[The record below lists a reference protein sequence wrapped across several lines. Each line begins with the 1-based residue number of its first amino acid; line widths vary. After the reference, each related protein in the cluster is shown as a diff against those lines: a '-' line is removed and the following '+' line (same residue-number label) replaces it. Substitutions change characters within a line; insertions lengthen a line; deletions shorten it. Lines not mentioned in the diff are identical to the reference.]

1 MLIIGYKLLGLR
13 VKKIFMKGM
22 GGKKMAQL
30 IQSDDLCTIPSC
42 SMKRENSGK
51 KEKKTKCGNIH
62 PVYKIYY
69 KVIAIYI
76 V

>member
-1 MLIIGYKLLGLR
+1 
-13 VKKIFMKGM
+13 MKGM

-30 IQSDDLCTIPSC
+30 IKALAVQPDDLGTIPNC
-42 SMKRENSGK
+42 SMKSENSEK
-51 KEKKTKCGNIH
+51 KKKTKCGNIH

-69 KVIAIYI
+69 KVITINT